1 MDCIRTWINHDIAL
15 AHSKALTLCNYITA
29 WSIYT
34 GSLRNANLKLYANQ
48 QPLPKTTWE
57 VILES
62 IQKPVVVPAIVIYWL
77 CFTVFLSAI
86 YCGCHMWGHHGEA
99 INTWFSRGKL
109 A

>member
-1 MDCIRTWINHDIAL
+1 MDSIRTWINHDIAL
-15 AHSKALTLCNYITA
+15 AHLNALTLCNYITA
-29 WSIYT
+29 YAVQ
-34 GSLRNANLKLYANQ
+34 LRKANLKLYANQ

-57 VILES
+57 MILEN

-86 YCGCHMWGHHGEA
+86 YCGCHMWGHHGKA
-99 INTWFSRGKL
+99 IKAWFSRGKL